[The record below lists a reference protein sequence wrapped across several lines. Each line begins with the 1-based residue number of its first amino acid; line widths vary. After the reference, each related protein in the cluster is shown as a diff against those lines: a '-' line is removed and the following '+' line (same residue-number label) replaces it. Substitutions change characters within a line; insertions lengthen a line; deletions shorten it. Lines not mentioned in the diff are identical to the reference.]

1 MIEEEAKAVKEI
13 AKTTGKAI
21 DAGRET
27 GKFMAKFIKGPLEQ
41 AMGIFADKLKYMRWE
56 RQISF
61 IDKTNEILKERG
73 LSEPTQPVAMKS
85 FIPLVHAA
93 ILEEDDLLQEIWA
106 NLLVN
111 AGDKDSGVEVRRNF
125 ITILQDLSF
134 IEVQILEKIYS
145 IELGLVEE
153 IWTCELPE
161 KVLTERPED
170 ENKRPTEDVAL
181 SLANLCRLNLLES
194 VITMGVGGTSLKA
207 VYQTVLGR
215 KLYEACTKKPGRSA
229 GS

>member
-21 DAGRET
+21 DASRET

-41 AMGIFADKLKYMRWE
+41 AMGIFEDKLKYMRWE

-73 LSEPTQPVAMKS
+73 LSEPTQPVAMKI

-93 ILEEDDLLQEIWA
+93 TLEEDDLLQEIWA

-111 AGDKDSGVEVRRNF
+111 AGDKDSGVEIRRNF

-134 IEVQILEKIYS
+134 IEVQILKKIYS
-145 IELGLVEE
+145 IELGPVEE

-170 ENKRPTEDVAL
+170 ENKRPIEDVAL
-181 SLANLCRLNLLES
+181 ALANLCRLNLLES
-194 VITMGVGGTSLKA
+194 VITMGVGGTLLKA

-215 KLYEACTKKPGRSA
+215 KLYEACTKNPG
-229 GS
+229 